1 MRILNIISNEIIV
14 EKQKL
19 ENELERVLNSPE
31 LSTEKMVKESLKLLN
46 KLTQV
51 SNTMLT
57 WESYI
62 TKVKEENKKN

>member
-1 MRILNIISNEIIV
+1 MRILNIISNEIII

-31 LSTEKMVKESLKLLN
+31 LSTEKMVKQSLKLLN

-62 TKVKEENKKN
+62 TKYKKEE

>member
-1 MRILNIISNEIIV
+1 MRILNIISNELVIR
-14 EKQKL
+14 KQKL
-19 ENELERVLNSPE
+19 ENELERVLNNPSIP
-31 LSTEKMVKESLKLLN
+31 TEEVVNTSLETLN

-62 TKVKEENKKN
+62 NKEKQEN

>member
-1 MRILNIISNEIIV
+1 MRILNIISNEIII

-62 TKVKEENKKN
+62 TKYKKEEEK

>member
-1 MRILNIISNEIIV
+1 MRILNIISNELVIR
-14 EKQKL
+14 KQTL
-19 ENELERVLNSPE
+19 ENELERVLNNPSIP
-31 LSTEKMVKESLKLLN
+31 TEEVVNTSLETLN

-62 TKVKEENKKN
+62 NKEKQEN

>member
-1 MRILNIISNEIIV
+1 MRILNIISNELVIR
-14 EKQKL
+14 KQKL
-19 ENELERVLNSPE
+19 ENELERVLNNPSIP
-31 LSTEKMVKESLKLLN
+31 TEEVVNNSLETLN

-62 TKVKEENKKN
+62 NKEKQEN